1 MFDVITVGSATVD
14 VFISSKSKTIEF
26 LHLKDREEV
35 CFPIGAKI
43 LLDYLHMDT
52 GGGGTNCAVAFSRL
66 GLKTGWVGK
75 IGTDMNSK
83 HVLDQIKKEKV
94 TFLGK
99 IQKNGSTGYSVIIT
113 GKGKDRVILAYKG
126 INDKL
131 RISEINFGRLK
142 TKWFYMGSML
152 GESFKTA
159 EKIAQFA
166 KKRNIPLAFNPSQ
179 YVARMGFKK
188 LKKII
193 DACHLLVLNKE
204 EAQAIAHSRKDI
216 DFLLKKLQRHVPL
229 VVITDGKRGAYAYN
243 GIEKYALNVGPQKI
257 VEATGTGDSFASGVL
272 AGIIIGFDIETA
284 MRLAYANGV
293 SVLGHVGA
301 KEKLLTRKQA
311 LKAIKSRKLCK
322 IIKKKI

>member
-14 VFISSKSKTIEF
+14 VFVISESERIEM
-26 LHLKDREEV
+26 LKKKEEI

-43 LLDYLHMDT
+43 LVDDLHQDT
-52 GGGGTNCAVAFSRL
+52 GGGGTNTAVAFSRL
-66 GLKTGWVGK
+66 GFKTGWVGK
-75 IGTDMNSK
+75 IGTGMNSK
-83 HVLDQIKKEKV
+83 HVLDQLKKEKV
-94 TFLGK
+94 EFLGSVEK
-99 IQKNGSTGYSVIIT
+99 GGSTGYSVIIT

-131 RISEINFGRLK
+131 KKSGVNFSKLK
-142 TKWFYMGSML
+142 TKWFYMASML

-159 EKIAQFA
+159 EKIAEFA
-166 KKRNIPLAFNPSQ
+166 KKKKIPLAFNPS
-179 YVARMGFKK
+179 YYLAKKGFKR

-204 EAQAIAHSRKDI
+204 EAQAISGSKRNNIAV
-216 DFLLKKLQRHVPL
+216 LLKKLQEYVPL
-229 VVITDGKRGAYAYN
+229 VVITDGKKGAYAYN
-243 GIEKYALNVGPQKI
+243 GIDKYTLKVGPQKI

-272 AGIIIGFDIETA
+272 AGILLGFDIEKS

-301 KEKLLTRKQA
+301 KEKLLTRRQA
-311 LKAIKSRKLCK
+311 LEKIKSKSLCK